1 MMHPGDHHPRA
12 PPTGDHLHP
21 ATDTRHPGRGCCVG
35 RRRHSRHAC
44 GAKLLKGRAGFRE
57 VGRKGGWGGTGSGG
71 ACEKGGGRELMAAIA
86 RSFPSPSPSPSPSEG
101 WRGTSRAAVDDDER
115 RGVVVRSWNLKA
127 IWLHGAAG
135 EVR

>member
-1 MMHPGDHHPRA
+1 
-12 PPTGDHLHP
+12 
-21 ATDTRHPGRGCCVG
+21 
-35 RRRHSRHAC
+35 
-44 GAKLLKGRAGFRE
+44 
-57 VGRKGGWGGTGSGG
+57 
-71 ACEKGGGRELMAAIA
+71 MAAIA

-101 WRGTSRAAVDDDER
+101 WRGTSRAVVDDDER